1 MLRLFT
7 PQGVTRTNFNDQLFI
22 APILQLTINLC
33 YYNRIKINA
42 MTPKENVKP
51 KRTRKVKEEYLCYI
65 HESVEEKEVDNIRQ
79 KVCVAEDEFT
89 LTEFEG
95 HHYCLFHLPTK
106 EKDGEKLE
114 QIIYKRFEEAAAW
127 GAWFKTK
134 FPETKMVGHND
145 FRYVWFPQHISFKH
159 KIFGVSADFSG
170 ANFGGS
176 ADFSGA
182 NFSGWF
188 KSSANFSHAKFSGSV
203 DFSHAK
209 LSGTVNFSSA
219 TFDGKTSFCLASF
232 ENRVHFWSATFNGEA
247 SFDRTTFKGGGNFD
261 STNFRNYTD
270 FSSATFSEYAD
281 FCSATFS
288 LLVDFRSATF
298 GGSTDFDSAAFSNFV
313 FFDSAIFH
321 GETKFDKTKFGKI
334 GQTSF
339 IKAKFEADVL
349 FENTEFNNPVSFD
362 AAVFGKESD
371 IIFLKSFFAE
381 LASFKYTAAEGYLRF
396 SKLRQGKQNKFDF
409 EDATFDKA
417 TRVSFHTLRLCPN
430 WFVNVDS
437 RNFVFTDITWD
448 NLSSDYRNKNI
459 ERELQ
464 SLQARAID
472 EQKKR
477 LLEISARQLAVN
489 AEENNRY
496 EEAAKFPYMAMETRR
511 LEETRQL
518 SFSRFLIWL
527 YKWTS
532 GYGENWTLAALV
544 LIGVL
549 VFYGYLYASPL
560 SAFDYGK
567 DGKPPSADTVAQNLC
582 DKVRIIGDPQM
593 NVCEGILHSLSVATF
608 QRPEPKAND
617 VLTKLFVVL
626 EVIFAPLQAALLALA
641 IRRKF
646 MR

>member
-1 MLRLFT
+1 
-7 PQGVTRTNFNDQLFI
+7 
-22 APILQLTINLC
+22 
-33 YYNRIKINA
+33 
-42 MTPKENVKP
+42 MTPEETVKP
-51 KRTRKVKEEYLCYI
+51 KQTRKPVGQSNIPCHVHDECENRQSI
-65 HESVEEKEVDNIRQ
+65 HKSVCRKLE
-79 KVCVAEDEFT
+79 T
-89 LTEFEG
+89 TEHTDG
-95 HHYCLFHLPTK
+95 NHYCLLHLPTE
-106 EKDGEKLE
+106 EKDARKFQ
-114 QIIYKRFEEAAAW
+114 QIIDERFDEVAEAIAKIEAEL
-127 GAWFKTK
+127 
-134 FPETKMVGHND
+134 PEADWKEAKAGHDYD
-145 FRYVWFPQHISFKH
+145 FRYVWFPKYISFRNK
-159 KIFGVSADFSG
+159 AFSG
-170 ANFGGS
+170 DAYFY
-176 ADFSGA
+176 
-182 NFSGWF
+182 
-188 KSSANFSHAKFSGSV
+188 
-203 DFSHAK
+203 
-209 LSGTVNFSSA
+209 SA
-219 TFDGKTSFCLASF
+219 TFSGDADFI
-232 ENRVHFWSATFNGEA
+232 SATFSGDA
-247 SFDRTTFKGGGNFD
+247 
-261 STNFRNYTD
+261 Y
-270 FSSATFSEYAD
+270 FSSATFSGYAH
-281 FCSATFS
+281 FSSATFS
-288 LLVDFRSATF
+288 GYAYFSSATF
-298 GGSTDFDSAAFSNFV
+298 SDSASFISATFSGYASFS
-313 FFDSAIFH
+313 SATFS
-321 GETKFDKTKFGKI
+321 GETNFDKTKFGKT
-334 GQTSF
+334 GVTRF
-339 IKAKFEADVL
+339 IKAKFEGDVL

-381 LASFKYTAAEGYLRF
+381 DASFKYTAAEGYLRF
-396 SKLRQGKQNKFDF
+396 SNLRQGKQNKFDF

-430 WFVNVDS
+430 WFVNADS
-437 RNFVFTDITWD
+437 RKFVFTDVTWD

-459 ERELQ
+459 ERELE

-477 LLEISARQLAVN
+477 LLEIAARQLAVN

-496 EEAAKFPYMAMETRR
+496 DEAAKFRYMAMETRR

-608 QRPEPKAND
+608 QRPEPKAYD
-617 VLTKLFVVL
+617 TLTKLFVVL
-626 EVIFAPLQAALLALA
+626 EVILAPLQAALLALA